1 MSTKTRQT
9 VIGVIG
15 DAQIQ
20 SERHLEVAED
30 LGAKLSK
37 AGYVVASGGL
47 SGIMEAVFRGAQNS
61 GSKLTTKTVGILPG
75 HDAEAANDYADVVI
89 PTGLDIG
96 RNSVVVHSDAVIV
109 IGGSAGTLSEIAMAW
124 SLYRLIIGFRV
135 EGWSGKLAD
144 KTVDDR
150 DRYPEIE
157 NDRVYG
163 VDEADEALALLKEL
177 LPKYQKVHRGIHW
190 RKG

>member
-1 MSTKTRQT
+1 MIIA
-9 VIGVIG
+9 VIGGSSPTNPEHVRL
-15 DAQIQ
+15 A
-20 SERHLEVAED
+20 EEVGRELANRGVG
-30 LGAKLSK
+30 L
-37 AGYVVASGGL
+37 VCGGL

-163 VDEADEALALLKEL
+163 VDNADEALALLKEL
-177 LPKYQKVHRGIHW
+177 LPKYQKVHRGIQW

>member
-1 MSTKTRQT
+1 MINRYNDHAMAISDNVPAEPPMMIT
-9 VIGVIG
+9 
-15 DAQIQ
+15 A
-20 SERHLEVAED
+20 SEW
-30 LGAKLSK
+30 
-37 AGYVVASGGL
+37 
-47 SGIMEAVFRGAQNS
+47 
-61 GSKLTTKTVGILPG
+61 TTTELRPISSPVGILPG

-96 RNSVVVHSDAVIV
+96 RNSVVVHSDAVII

-157 NDRVYG
+157 NDRVDG
-163 VDEADEALALLKEL
+163 VDNADEALALLKE
-177 LPKYQKVHRGIHW
+177 
-190 RKG
+190 

>member
-61 GSKLTTKTVGILPG
+61 GSKLTTKTVAILPG

-89 PTGLDIG
+89 PTGLDIA
-96 RNSVVVHSDAVIV
+96 RNSVVVHSDAVII
-109 IGGSAGTLSEIAMAW
+109 IGGFGQSSGRNDPCRRNSHCNVWGRVYTWMQNQGVGF
-124 SLYRLIIGFRV
+124 RIIGNQ
-135 EGWSGKLAD
+135 
-144 KTVDDR
+144 VD
-150 DRYPEIE
+150 I
-157 NDRVYG
+157 
-163 VDEADEALALLKEL
+163 A
-177 LPKYQKVHRGIHW
+177 RGS
-190 RKG
+190 RF

>member
-1 MSTKTRQT
+1 
-9 VIGVIG
+9 
-15 DAQIQ
+15 
-20 SERHLEVAED
+20 
-30 LGAKLSK
+30 
-37 AGYVVASGGL
+37 
-47 SGIMEAVFRGAQNS
+47 
-61 GSKLTTKTVGILPG
+61 
-75 HDAEAANDYADVVI
+75 
-89 PTGLDIG
+89 
-96 RNSVVVHSDAVIV
+96 NSVVVHSDAVII

-163 VDEADEALALLKEL
+163 VDDADEALALLKEL
-177 LPKYQKVHRGIHW
+177 LPKYQKVHRGIQWH
-190 RKG
+190 KG

>member
-1 MSTKTRQT
+1 MRQT

-30 LGAKLSK
+30 LGTKLSK

-61 GSKLTTKTVGILPG
+61 GSKLTTKTVAILPG

-89 PTGLDIG
+89 PTGLDIA
-96 RNSVVVHSDAVIV
+96 RNSVVVHSDAVII

-144 KTVDDR
+144 KAVDDR

-163 VDEADEALALLKEL
+163 VDDADEALALLKEL
-177 LPKYQKVHRGIHW
+177 LPKYQKVHRGIQWH
-190 RKG
+190 KG